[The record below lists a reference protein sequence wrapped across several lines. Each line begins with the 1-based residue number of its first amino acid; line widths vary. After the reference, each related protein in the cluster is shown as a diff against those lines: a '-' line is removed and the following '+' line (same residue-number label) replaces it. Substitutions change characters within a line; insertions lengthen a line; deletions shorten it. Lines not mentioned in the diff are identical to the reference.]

1 MAGLLAICNR
11 GAGGAQ
17 EEAVEAA
24 LGTLCEGADVAE
36 VSSTGA
42 DRGDGAEEP
51 DRRLDRALDACPG
64 RDVVVLGGDG
74 SLHVVVAALH
84 RRGEL
89 GERAV
94 GLVPLGTGNDFAR
107 ALGLPLDPERAAR
120 VVLAGHRRPMDLLV
134 DDDGGIVVNAVHLGA
149 GAEASERAAPLKP
162 LLGRLAYPLGGLLA
176 GVRSRG
182 WRLRVTVDGRP
193 LARGRRVLMAAV
205 GNGVTIGGGTPLTP
219 RARPDDGMVDVV
231 VAATTGPL
239 ARAAYA
245 LRLRRGTHLG
255 LREVV
260 MDRGREVTVSGGPV
274 PVNADGELT
283 GPVTR
288 RSWTVLP
295 AAWQVFAE
303 PGGQVA
309 QAGAADRRPDRRS
322 GEAPVPEAAGR
333 RQGRDA

>member
-1 MAGLLAICNR
+1 MAGLLVICNR
-11 GAGGAQ
+11 GAGSAR
-17 EEAVEAA
+17 EAAVEAA
-24 LGTLCEGADVAE
+24 LGTLCAGAEVAE
-36 VSSTGA
+36 VSTG
-42 DRGDGAEEP
+42 GDGG
-51 DRRLDRALDACPG
+51 DGGGGLDRALDACPG

-74 SLHVVVAALH
+74 SLHVAVAALH

-89 GERAV
+89 GERTL

-149 GAEASERAAPLKP
+149 GAEASERAAPFKP
-162 LLGRLAYPLGGLLA
+162 VLGKLAYPLGGLLA

-193 LARGRRVLMAAV
+193 LARRRRVLMAAV

-231 VAATTGPL
+231 VATATGPL
-239 ARAAYA
+239 ARLVYA
-245 LRLRRGTHLG
+245 LRLRRGTHLD

-260 MDRGREVTVSGGPV
+260 ADRGREVVVSGGPV

-283 GPVTR
+283 GPVIR
-288 RSWTVLP
+288 RRWTVLP
-295 AAWQVFAE
+295 AAWHVFAE
-303 PGGQVA
+303 PAGPRPAEPAGS
-309 QAGAADRRPDRRS
+309 AGATRPH
-322 GEAPVPEAAGR
+322 
-333 RQGRDA
+333 GRD